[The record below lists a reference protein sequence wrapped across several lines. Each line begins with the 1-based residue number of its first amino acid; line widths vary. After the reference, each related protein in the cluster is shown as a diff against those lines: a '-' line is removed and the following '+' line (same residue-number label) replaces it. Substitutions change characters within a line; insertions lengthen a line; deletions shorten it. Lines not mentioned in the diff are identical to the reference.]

1 MEPID
6 RLAEIQRELTS
17 RNPENLIDPTLERI
31 RAACE
36 LLGDPHRAYTVVHVA
51 GTNGKTTTSRMI
63 ETLLREFGLRTGL
76 MTSPHL
82 HDERER
88 IRLNGEPVEI
98 ERFIEAYDEIAPYLA
113 VIDERMGQLSYFEA
127 LTVLGFAVFADAP
140 VDVAVIEVGL
150 GGEFDASNI
159 VDPVVTVITPIGL
172 DHQQYLGNDL
182 ASVARAKAGILK
194 PDAVPVLARQELA
207 AAEVIAARCS
217 ELSLPMVREGVEFG
231 ILERSIAV
239 GGQLLT
245 VQGMAGV
252 YSDIMLPLHGEH
264 QASNAAVALTA
275 VEAFF
280 GAGLMRARGIDRDS
294 DVSDAWVAIEDASL
308 LDLETVRA
316 GFLNVTSPGRF
327 EVVRRSPT
335 VIVDAAHNP
344 HGAKALVATL
354 TTEFDF
360 RYVVG
365 VVAILADKDARGV
378 LEVLEPA
385 FDEVVVTRNSSPR
398 ANDVADLAA
407 LAVEVFGEERVH
419 SRSTLAA
426 AADLATELVDAAS
439 GEGGVGVVITGSV
452 VTAAEARALYGRA
465 TA

>member
-6 RLAEIQRELTS
+6 RLAEIHHELLL

-31 RAACE
+31 RAVCE
-36 LLGDPHRAYTVVHVA
+36 LLGDPQRSYAVVHVA

-63 ETLLREFGLRTGL
+63 ETLLREFGLSTGL

-88 IRLNGEPVEI
+88 IRLNGEPVEA
-98 ERFIEAYDEIAPYLA
+98 ERFIAAYEELEPYLA
-113 VIDERMGQLSYFEA
+113 VIDERVGRLSYFEV

-159 VDPVVTVITPIGL
+159 VEPVVTVITPIGM

-194 PDAVPVLARQELA
+194 PDAVPVLARQELP
-207 AAEVIAARCS
+207 AAEVIAARCA

-231 ILERSIAV
+231 VLDRQLAV
-239 GGQLLT
+239 GGQMLSI
-245 VQGMAGV
+245 QGLAGV
-252 YSDIMLPLHGEH
+252 YDEIVLPLYGEH
-264 QASNAAVALTA
+264 QASNAAVALAA

-280 GAGLMRARGIDRDS
+280 GAGVMRSRGIDAES
-294 DVSDAWVAIEDASL
+294 DVSEAWVAIEDAPM
-308 LDLETVRA
+308 LEIEVVRA
-316 GFLNVTSPGRF
+316 GFLKVTSPGRL
-327 EVVRRSPT
+327 EVVQRNPT

-344 HGAKALVATL
+344 HGAHALSLTL
-354 TTEFDF
+354 ATEFDF
-360 RYVVG
+360 EHLVG
-365 VVAILADKDARGV
+365 IVSILADKDVRGV
-378 LEVLEPA
+378 LEALA
-385 FDEVVVTRNSSPR
+385 TSIDEVVITRNSSPR
-398 ANDVADLAA
+398 AGSIDELAA
-407 LAVEVFGEERVH
+407 LAAEVFGEERVH
-419 SRSTLAA
+419 TAPDLAA
-426 AADLATELVDAAS
+426 AAELATELVDAHL
-439 GEGGVGVVITGSV
+439 GEGGLGIVITGSV
-452 VTAAEARALYGRA
+452 VTAAEARALYGRT

>member
-6 RLAEIQRELTS
+6 RLSEIQHALLS
-17 RNPENLIDPTLERI
+17 RNPENQIDPTLDRI
-31 RAACE
+31 RAVCE
-36 LLGDPHRAYTVVHVA
+36 LLGDPQRSYAVVHVA

-88 IRLNGEPVEI
+88 IRLNGEPVEV
-98 ERFIEAYDEIAPYLA
+98 ERFIAVYEEIEPYLA
-113 VIDERMGQLSYFEA
+113 IVDERVGRLSYFEA

-150 GGEFDASNI
+150 GGEFDASN
-159 VDPVVTVITPIGL
+159 VVEPVVTVITPIGM

-207 AAEVIAARCS
+207 AAEVIAARCA
-217 ELSLPMVREGVEFG
+217 ELGLPMVREGVEFG
-231 ILERSIAV
+231 VTNRTLAI

-245 VQGMAGV
+245 LQGLGGSYDEV
-252 YSDIMLPLHGEH
+252 LLLLYGDH

-280 GAGLMRARGIDRDS
+280 GAGIQRLGRDPEDRDARP
-294 DVSDAWVAIEDASL
+294 AWGVIEDPRP
-308 LDLETVRA
+308 LDIETVRA
-316 GFLNVTSPGRF
+316 GFLKVTSPGRL

-344 HGAKALVATL
+344 HGARALSLTL
-354 TTEFDF
+354 ATEFDF
-360 RYVVG
+360 EHLVG
-365 VVAILADKDARGV
+365 VVAILADKDVRGV
-378 LEVLEPA
+378 LEALA
-385 FDEVVVTRNSSPR
+385 TSIDEVVITRNGSPR
-398 ANDVADLAA
+398 TSSIEDLAA
-407 LAVEVFGEERVH
+407 LAAEVFGEERVH
-419 SRSTLAA
+419 TAPDLAA
-426 AADLATELVDAAS
+426 AAELATGLVDAHL
-439 GEGGVGVVITGSV
+439 GEGGLGIVITGSV
-452 VTAAEARALYGRA
+452 VTAAEARALYGRT

>member
-6 RLAEIQRELTS
+6 RLAEIQRELLS
-17 RNPENLIDPTLERI
+17 RNPENQIDPTLDRI
-31 RAACE
+31 RAVCE
-36 LLGDPHRAYTVVHVA
+36 LLGDPQLAYPVIHVA

-63 ETLLREFGLRTGL
+63 ETLLREFGLSTGL

-88 IRLNGEPVEI
+88 IRLNGTPVDA
-98 ERFIEAYDEIAPYLA
+98 ERFIDAYDEVQPYLT
-113 VIDERMGQLSYFEA
+113 VIDEQVGRLSYFEA

-159 VDPVVTVITPIGL
+159 VEPVVTVITPVGL
-172 DHQQYLGNDL
+172 DHQQYLGNTL
-182 ASVARAKAGILK
+182 ASIAQAKAGILK

-207 AAEVIAARCS
+207 AAEVIASRCA
-217 ELSLPMVREGVEFG
+217 ELGLPMVREGVEFG
-231 ILERSIAV
+231 VVSRRVAV

-245 VQGMAGV
+245 LQGLAGV
-252 YSDIMLPLHGEH
+252 YSDVMVPLHGEH

-280 GAGLMRARGIDRDS
+280 GAGIMRARGIDAES
-294 DVSDAWVAIEDASL
+294 DVSEAWVAIEDARM
-308 LDLETVRA
+308 LDVDIVRA
-316 GFLNVTSPGRF
+316 GFLNVTSPGRC

-344 HGAKALVATL
+344 QGARALVATL
-354 TTEFDF
+354 EGEFDF
-360 RYVVG
+360 RHVVG
-365 VVAILADKDARGV
+365 VVAILADKDVRGV
-378 LEVLEPA
+378 LEAFEAA
-385 FDEVVVTRNSSPR
+385 FDEIVVTRNSSPR
-398 ANDVADLAA
+398 ATDPADLAA
-407 LAVEVFGEERVH
+407 LAVEVFGEDRVH
-419 SRSTLAA
+419 MRPTLAEA
-426 AADLATELVDAAS
+426 AELATELVDAVAS
-439 GEGGVGVVITGSV
+439 EGGVGVVITGSV
-452 VTAAEARALYGRA
+452 VTAAEARALYGRT